1 MIKVTVWNENAHEK
15 ILPLVTEIYPGG
27 IHEEVARILKECDDV
42 EVRTATLDMPECGL
56 PDEVLNDT
64 DVLIWWGHMKHP
76 DVPDE
81 LVAKIKRRVHL
92 GMGFIALHSAHHSKI
107 FKSLMGTEC
116 YLRWKENQFERI
128 WNINPA
134 HPIAEGIPSCFVLP
148 EEEMY
153 GEFFDIPAPES
164 IVFLGWYK
172 GGEVFRSGCCWTR
185 GAGKIFYWQPGHE
198 TNKAFLNPYCRK
210 VIQNAVHWAAP
221 TFWRKDIRVPY
232 TGKNA
237 EENYALGIEEEI

>member
-81 LVAKIKRRVHL
+81 LVAKIKRRV
-92 GMGFIALHSAHHSKI
+92 GN
-107 FKSLMGTEC
+107 
-116 YLRWKENQFERI
+116 YN
-128 WNINPA
+128 
-134 HPIAEGIPSCFVLP
+134 
-148 EEEMY
+148 
-153 GEFFDIPAPES
+153 
-164 IVFLGWYK
+164 
-172 GGEVFRSGCCWTR
+172 SGNSRC
-185 GAGKIFYWQPGHE
+185 KY
-198 TNKAFLNPYCRK
+198 
-210 VIQNAVHWAAP
+210 
-221 TFWRKDIRVPY
+221 
-232 TGKNA
+232 
-237 EENYALGIEEEI
+237 